1 MSRYLRKLQLIRR
14 NSKKVLYFLLA
25 LIGLLVAVGLFM
37 LMHKSTSDRNQNQP
51 FSATDKAIGALK
63 NKLAVNP
70 GNITLEVNLC
80 QNYLQKVRETA
91 DTSYFAK
98 CDHSLNKAIALEPNN
113 ANIIST
119 QAAVFYGRHNFSK
132 GLELSQKAMSLNPN
146 QVAYYGLVGDGQIE
160 LGQYEQAVASF
171 QTMINKR
178 PSLSSFN
185 RVAYIRELY
194 GDVKGAQAALKSAV
208 SSGSSFPENIAY
220 SQVELGKLYAR
231 NDLNSAEQMYKQA
244 VYTYKDFSPALE
256 GLGKVAFA
264 RGNYNQAISYFNQAF
279 DTLPLA
285 QYATD
290 LGDGYSVK
298 GDSAKANQQ
307 YFLADLAFQKSS
319 SGGVN
324 NDFEKSVFLT
334 DHNKDLS
341 AANRLSREAVI
352 ARPNIFSADILAWNL
367 YKTDK
372 YEEAQTII
380 QQALRL
386 GENQPVILFH
396 AGMIADKLGQ
406 HDQAKTYL
414 QKAFSED
421 HYFLESHFSLLDKKL
436 ADGTLKDL

>member
-1 MSRYLRKLQLIRR
+1 MI
-14 NSKKVLYFLLA
+14 A
-25 LIGLLVAVGLFM
+25 AGLFT
-37 LMHKSTSDRNQNQP
+37 LTHRSTSGDRQNQP
-51 FSATDKAIGALK
+51 LSSTDKAIITVK
-63 NKLAVNP
+63 NRLSANP
-70 GNITLEVNLC
+70 GNTALQVSLC
-80 QNYLQKVRETA
+80 QDYLQKVRETA

-98 CDHSLNKAIALEPNN
+98 CDKLLNQAIAKEPDN
-113 ANIIST
+113 ANVIST
-119 QAAVFYGRHNFSK
+119 QASVFYGRHNFSK
-132 GLELSQKAMSLNPN
+132 GLELSQKAVSLNPN

-160 LGQYEQAVASF
+160 LGQYEQAAATF
-171 QTMINKR
+171 QTMVNKR

-194 GDVKGAQAALKSAV
+194 GDVKGAEAALKSAV
-208 SSGSSFPENIAY
+208 SSGSSFTENIAY

-231 NDLNSAEQMYKQA
+231 NDLTAAEQMYNQALYINKQ
-244 VYTYKDFSPALE
+244 FSPALE

-264 RGNYNQAISYFNQAF
+264 RGNYNQAINYFNRAF
-279 DTLPLA
+279 EALPLA

-290 LGDGYSVK
+290 LGDVYSTQ
-298 GDSAKANQQ
+298 GNPTKADQQ

-341 AANRLSREAVI
+341 TANRLSREAVI
-352 ARPNIFSADILAWNL
+352 VRPNIFSADILAWNL
-367 YKTDK
+367 YKTGK
-372 YEEAQTII
+372 YKEAETVA

-396 AGMIADKLGQ
+396 AGMIANKLGQ
-406 HDQAKTYL
+406 HDRAKAYL

-436 ADGTLKDL
+436 ADVTLKGL